1 MNPNTPFRERLA
13 GLLAEYMESEDVSA
27 EIAIACATAD
37 LRHIADSHEADYGRA
52 DSLGYRHYREE
63 RDRKQVD

>member
-13 GLLAEYMESEDVSA
+13 ALLAEYMEAEDVSA

-37 LRHIADSHEADYGRA
+37 LRHIADAHEADYGRA
-52 DSLGYRHYREE
+52 DSLGYRHYCEE